1 MGSSSWE
8 QRCTRTTPAYGTRK
22 QRCLNAPTG
31 TPPTPTPPVLTVFVR
46 GRPGA
51 VSPLGVRLPG
61 VRRGGRQSLPPLMS
75 TRGGGD
81 SHYPAVPPTWVV
93 PCSRARLFCFV
104 LDAGPRHTPTL
115 CWGDFDCMC
124 THACP
129 TGVGVVCA
137 LHRCE
142 RTRPSRD
149 DPHGAHP
156 ERGLIVCNRKAP
168 PSPALLAL
176 PAPIGDRV
184 GMVRYGRRVSTV
196 GDRGG
201 RDGAW

>member
-8 QRCTRTTPAYGTRK
+8 QRCTRATPAYGTRK

-51 VSPLGVRLPG
+51 VSPLGMRLPG

-104 LDAGPRHTPTL
+104 LFWTQDRDTRRRCAGGTL
-115 CWGDFDCMC
+115 TACARMHVPPAWAWYVHC
-124 THACP
+124 TGASARDRLGMILMGHILSAASLCA
-129 TGVGVVCA
+129 TGKPPPP
-137 LHRCE
+137 LHCLHCLR
-142 RTRPSRD
+142 
-149 DPHGAHP
+149 
-156 ERGLIVCNRKAP
+156 
-168 PSPALLAL
+168 LLG
-176 PAPIGDRV
+176 IG
-184 GMVRYGRRVSTV
+184 
-196 GDRGG
+196 
-201 RDGAW
+201 